1 MHLRE
6 PFPLRTYI
14 GLSLLG
20 LGSGFIG
27 ALTGATLASNA
38 HRVAVT
44 IPVIDPAPQAELVPV
59 ASAST
64 VRDERQPAPSNKPGF
79 VIDVDNA
86 TWMILDVDPTSID
99 THRAPHLAAGEYASD
114 TVALLRDRDLT
125 SELRGWRGQDVIV
138 DGTCTD
144 TLHDFALITQV
155 TGDPVYADD
164 TTHPHWTTKTI
175 EANGTHF
182 VAAKLSHCTGKY
194 ARAASAPA
202 AVPFLEVAEPELEQR
217 AIAALKQ
224 SPTGLAVRAQI
235 AAQYS
240 GESKINFDEATQ
252 VETKVA
258 RDPRTGATW
267 IAVHAH
273 ADFMCGGPEI
283 NFFGLYRAAEGQLVT
298 VREIQSPDL
307 AGVDALVD
315 LDGDGVPE
323 LLGNGW
329 ITPNRAFYN
338 QDLAPI
344 VSYEIPFFGCPC

>member
-44 IPVIDPAPQAELVPV
+44 ITVIDPAPQAELVPV

-79 VIDVDNA
+79 VIDVDDA

-202 AVPFLEVAEPELEQR
+202 AVPFPEVAAPELEQR
-217 AIAALKQ
+217 AVTALKT

-235 AAQYS
+235 AEQYS
-240 GESKINFDEATQ
+240 GSEKINFDEATQ

-283 NFFGLYRAAEGQLVT
+283 NFFGLYRVTEGELVT